1 MKTAIPSPGEIER
14 QWHLIDAE
22 DVISELAGSSKMN
35 ADWKFLTYLFEL
47 GRERADKWIAANFD
61 RVGVET
67 TVDLQ
72 AKYL

>member
-1 MKTAIPSPGEIER
+1 
-14 QWHLIDAE
+14 
-22 DVISELAGSSKMN
+22 MN